1 MTPHIRLASA
11 QYPLGTFGHW
21 DDFGAKLTRW
31 VREAAFGGAQ
41 LLMLPEYAS
50 LELLSLCP
58 PEVQRDERRQFAALQ
73 AYLPAYLDLH
83 GGLARTHGVYLLAGS
98 FPEEVAGRVVNRA
111 YFFGPDGARDFQD
124 KLVLTRFEDEDE
136 GMAPGDALKVFDTA
150 LGRLA
155 VNVCYDSE
163 FPQLARAQAEAGAE
177 LLLVPSYTKTAW
189 GYHRV
194 RAGSLARALE
204 NQIYVAQSPLV
215 GNAPQLAGAEFGSG
229 AAGVYAPPDVGLPAD
244 GVVAQGELGAPC
256 WLHTT
261 LDLHLTRESRHDG
274 HILNAAKWPR
284 AVAQT
289 AGGAVAVKL

>member
-1 MTPHIRLASA
+1 MTHIRLASA
-11 QYPLGTFGHW
+11 QYPIGKFEHW

-41 LLMLPEYAS
+41 LLLLPEYAS

-58 PEVQRDERRQFAALQ
+58 PEVQRDERRQFGALQ
-73 AYLPAYLDLH
+73 AHLPAYLDLYA
-83 GGLARTHGVYLLAGS
+83 GLARAHSVYLLAGS
-98 FPEEVAGRVVNRA
+98 FPEEVAGRMVNRA
-111 YFFGPDGARDFQD
+111 YFFGPDGGRDFQD
-124 KLVLTRFEDEDE
+124 KLVLTRYEDEDE
-136 GMAPGDALKVFDTA
+136 GMAAGDALKVFDTG
-150 LGRLA
+150 LGKLA
-155 VNVCYDSE
+155 VNVCYDAE

-177 LLLVPSYTKTAW
+177 LLLVPSYTKTLW

-194 RAGSLARALE
+194 RVGSQARALE

-215 GNAPQLAGAEFGSG
+215 GDAPWLAGAEFGSG
-229 AAGVYAPPDVGLPAD
+229 AAGVYTPSDVGLPAD
-244 GVVAQGELGAPC
+244 GVVAQGPPGSAQ

-261 LDLHLTRESRHDG
+261 LDLSLTHESRRDG

-284 AVAQT
+284 AVART